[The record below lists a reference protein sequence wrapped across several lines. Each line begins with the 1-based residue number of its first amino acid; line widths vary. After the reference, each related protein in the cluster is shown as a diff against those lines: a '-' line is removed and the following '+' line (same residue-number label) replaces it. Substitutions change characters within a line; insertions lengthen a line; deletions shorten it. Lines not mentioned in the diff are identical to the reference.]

1 MATSNRLREYAP
13 HPPAQRESPFAGG
26 FLLATLG
33 TLVLGAAIGI
43 GGYFLFSG
51 KKEPDISEAVRSA
64 TAPRETPQPT
74 TAPDATPQ
82 PTPAPLPV
90 ADDGSWTE
98 ADLKR
103 CGEEAAAARE
113 AASKRKLAAVSA
125 DRVGLGAPDPKM
137 VERAAF
143 LLCSART
150 KPRHLCQ
157 SYWHGKLLAAIRVYA
172 TEFSTVATSAYWTKV
187 TLAERVRA
195 GAGAN
200 QEELRVMA
208 EDIDQT
214 TRDVAKM
221 HEEIVAA
228 LRALVAN
235 GILAKDEFGKFFGL
249 GVPPDIA
256 KMLGDGPALRQ
267 VCG

>member
-13 HPPAQRESPFAGG
+13 HTTQRESPFAGG
-26 FLLATLG
+26 FLLAALG

-64 TAPRETPQPT
+64 TAPREASRPEAAVEAPQP
-74 TAPDATPQ
+74 A
-82 PTPAPLPV
+82 PAPLSV

-103 CGEEAAAARE
+103 CGEEATAARE

-137 VERAAF
+137 VERAAL
-143 LLCSART
+143 LLCSARN

-157 SYWHGKLLAAIRVYA
+157 SYWHGKLVAAIRAYA
-172 TEFSTVATSAYWTKV
+172 TEFRTVSASAYWTKV

-195 GAGAN
+195 DAGAN

-208 EDIDQT
+208 DDIDQT
-214 TRDVAKM
+214 TREVAKM

-228 LRALVAN
+228 LRALVAD
-235 GILAKDEFGKFFGL
+235 GILAKDEFGKLFGM

-256 KMLGDGPALRQ
+256 KMLGDRPALRQ